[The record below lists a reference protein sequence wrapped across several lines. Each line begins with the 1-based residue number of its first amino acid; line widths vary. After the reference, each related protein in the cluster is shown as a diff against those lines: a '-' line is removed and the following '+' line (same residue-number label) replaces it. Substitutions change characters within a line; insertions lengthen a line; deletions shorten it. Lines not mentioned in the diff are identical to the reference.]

1 MEKIEIAGKFF
12 TPEEARE
19 IDAEIDKLDALMRQR
34 RARVLAAMDAEQCSC
49 SSCDLARQFLG
60 RLSPGNPAQLFADC
74 TCDGSTIC
82 APCNV
87 MIIAGRGA
95 G

>member
-1 MEKIEIAGKFF
+1 MQAFGDYWTTQLERGDPYGRQGK
-12 TPEEARE
+12 R
-19 IDAEIDKLDALMRQR
+19 
-34 RARVLAAMDAEQCSC
+34 LAAVFQ
-49 SSCDLARQFLG
+49 RPKQG

-74 TCDGSTIC
+74 TCDGSIIC